1 MGGEGGKKKKK
12 KKKKVWTE
20 EASKCEGM
28 QEREHVTY
36 KEFIIIQCDWNTAYL
51 LESDKG

>member
-12 KKKKVWTE
+12 KKVWTE
-20 EASKCEGM
+20 EVRKCEGM

-36 KEFIIIQCDWNTAYL
+36 KEFIIIQCDWNRAYL
-51 LESDKG
+51 LESNKG

>member
-1 MGGEGGKKKKK
+1 MGGEGGKK

-36 KEFIIIQCDWNTAYL
+36 KEFIIIQRDWNRAYL